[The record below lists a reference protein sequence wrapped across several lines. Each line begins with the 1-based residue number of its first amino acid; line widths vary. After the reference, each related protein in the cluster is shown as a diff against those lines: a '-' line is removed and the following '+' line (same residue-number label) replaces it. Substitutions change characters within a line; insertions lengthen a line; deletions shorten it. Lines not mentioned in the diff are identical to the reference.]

1 MIVLSCSVMRSAP
14 AARNHNPGKRY
25 FLEEESS
32 QGFFAFI
39 RDFIGKKVHPDGS
52 NAIAEEIQDLMDE
65 GMARGLMSDEESHMV
80 HGVLELRETQ
90 AHSIMVPRTEMS
102 TAPDNATLG
111 EVLQLVKE
119 CGHTRIPIFSG
130 TIDKIEGILHAKDL
144 LKLWGES
151 LHVSIPPDLLRRP
164 FFVPETKP
172 LAEILRELKE
182 RQTHM
187 AVVTDEYG
195 GTAGIITIEDI
206 LEEIVGE
213 ILDEH
218 DEDTPFLTVLDDGTA
233 VVDAR
238 MEAEKLEGFLG
249 VRLPKA
255 DYESVGGFIIHLI
268 GRIPEEG
275 ERIAFEGI
283 SLVIRKADQRKIDEV
298 LIEKNPP
305 SASIDHPKAGVN

>member
-1 MIVLSCSVMRSAP
+1 ME
-14 AARNHNPGKRY
+14 G
-25 FLEEESS
+25 ESS
-32 QGFFAFI
+32 QGFLSFI
-39 RDFIGKKVHPDGS
+39 RDFIGKKTPPEGS
-52 NAIAEEIQDLMDE
+52 NAIAEEIHDLMDE
-65 GMARGLMSDEESHMV
+65 GKARGLVSDEESHMV

-102 TAPDNATLG
+102 AAPENATLR
-111 EVLQLVKE
+111 EVLHLVRE

-130 TIDKIEGILHAKDL
+130 TIDKIEGVLHAKDL
-144 LKLWGES
+144 LKLWGEP
-151 LHVSIPPDLLRRP
+151 LEITVPPELLRRP

-172 LAEILRELKE
+172 LPEILRELKE

-218 DEDTPFLTVLDDGTA
+218 DKDIPFLTVLENGT
-233 VVDAR
+233 VLVDAR
-238 MEAEKLEGFLG
+238 LEAEKLEEFFAI
-249 VRLPKA
+249 RLPRG
-255 DYESVGGFIIHLI
+255 DYESVGGLIIHLL

-283 SLVIRKADQRKIDEV
+283 NLMIRKADQRKIDEI
-298 LIEKNPP
+298 LIEKDLQT
-305 SASIDHPKAGVN
+305 ASDHPKADSN

>member
-1 MIVLSCSVMRSAP
+1 
-14 AARNHNPGKRY
+14 
-25 FLEEESS
+25 LEGDSS
-32 QGFFAFI
+32 QGFLAFI
-39 RDFIGKKVHPDGS
+39 RDFIRKRVFPDGS

-65 GMARGLMSDEESHMV
+65 GMAKGLVSDEESHMV

-102 TAPDNATLG
+102 AATIDATLG
-111 EVLQLVKE
+111 EVIHLVRE

-144 LKLWGES
+144 LKLWGQAP
-151 LHVSIPPDLLRRP
+151 SITLPPNLLRPP

-172 LAEILRELKE
+172 LAELLRELKAK
-182 RQTHM
+182 QTHM

-218 DEDTPFLTVLDDGTA
+218 DKETPFLTVHDDGTA
-233 VVDAR
+233 LVDAR
-238 MEAEKLEGFLG
+238 MEADKLEDFLNFK
-249 VRLPKA
+249 LPKG
-255 DYESVGGFIIHLI
+255 DYESVGGFIIHLL
-268 GRIPEEG
+268 GRIPEIG
-275 ERIAFEGI
+275 EKIPFEGI
-283 SLVIRKADQRKIDEV
+283 NLVIKKADQRKIDEV
-298 LIEKNPP
+298 LVETV
-305 SASIDHPKAGVN
+305 PKTVFPEHLKTDVS

>member
-1 MIVLSCSVMRSAP
+1 MAS
-14 AARNHNPGKRY
+14 
-25 FLEEESS
+25 
-32 QGFFAFI
+32 I
-39 RDFIGKKVHPDGS
+39 RDFIRKRIHPDGS

-65 GMARGLMSDEESHMV
+65 GMARGLVSDEESHMV

-102 TAPDNATLG
+102 AAPQDATLG
-111 EVLQLVKE
+111 EVLQLVRE
-119 CGHTRIPIFSG
+119 CGHTRIPIYSG

-151 LHVSIPPDLLRRP
+151 LHVTIPPNLLRRP

-172 LAEILRELKE
+172 LAELLRELKE

-218 DEDTPFLTVLDDGTA
+218 DKDTPFLTVQDDGTA

-238 MEAEKLEGFLG
+238 MEAEKLEEFL
-249 VRLPKA
+249 RFKLPRG
-255 DYESVGGFIIHLI
+255 DYESVGGFIIHLL
-268 GRIPEEG
+268 GRIPEPG
-275 ERIAFEGI
+275 ERIPFQGI
-283 SLVIRKADQRKIDEV
+283 NMVIKKADQRKIDLV
-298 LIEKNPP
+298 IIEPGDGTPP
-305 SASIDHPKAGVN
+305 AALPEPCSNGHG

>member
-1 MIVLSCSVMRSAP
+1 MEA
-14 AARNHNPGKRY
+14 
-25 FLEEESS
+25 ESS
-32 QGFFAFI
+32 QGFLAYI
-39 RDFIGKKVHPDGS
+39 RDLIRKKAHPDGS

-65 GMARGLMSDEESHMV
+65 GMAKGLVSDEESHMV

-102 TAPDNATLG
+102 AAPLNATLG
-111 EVLQLVKE
+111 EVIHLVRE

-144 LKLWGES
+144 LKLWGEAPEIT
-151 LHVSIPPDLLRRP
+151 IPPDLLRPP

-172 LAEILRELKE
+172 LAELLRDLKA

-218 DEDTPFLTVLDDGTA
+218 DKDTPFLTVHEDGTA
-233 VVDAR
+233 LVDAR
-238 MEAEKLEGFLG
+238 MEAEKLEEFLNFK
-249 VRLPKA
+249 LPKG
-255 DYESVGGFIIHLI
+255 DYESVGGFIIHLL
-268 GRIPEEG
+268 GRIPEAG
-275 ERIAFEGI
+275 EKIPFEGVNF
-283 SLVIRKADQRKIDEV
+283 VIQKADQRKIDEI
-298 LIEKNPP
+298 LIEPDPETAFAERLKTGFN
-305 SASIDHPKAGVN
+305 

>member
-1 MIVLSCSVMRSAP
+1 ME
-14 AARNHNPGKRY
+14 GD
-25 FLEEESS
+25 SS
-32 QGFFAFI
+32 QGFLAFI
-39 RDFIGKKVHPDGS
+39 RDFIRKRLSPDGS

-65 GMARGLMSDEESHMV
+65 GMAKGLVSDEESHMV

-102 TAPDNATLG
+102 AATVNATLG
-111 EVLQLVKE
+111 EVIHLVRE

-144 LKLWGES
+144 LKLWGQAPEIT
-151 LHVSIPPDLLRRP
+151 LPPNLLRPP

-172 LAEILRELKE
+172 LAELLRELKAK
-182 RQTHM
+182 QTHM

-218 DEDTPFLTVLDDGTA
+218 DKDTPFLTVHDDGTA
-233 VVDAR
+233 LVDAR
-238 MEAEKLEGFLG
+238 MEADKLEDFLNFK
-249 VRLPKA
+249 LPKG
-255 DYESVGGFIIHLI
+255 DYESVGGFIIHLL
-268 GRIPEEG
+268 GRIPEVG
-275 ERIAFEGI
+275 EKIPFEGI
-283 SLVIRKADQRKIDEV
+283 NLVIKKADQRKIDEV
-298 LIEKNPP
+298 LVETGPETVFPEHLKTDV
-305 SASIDHPKAGVN
+305 S

>member
-1 MIVLSCSVMRSAP
+1 ME
-14 AARNHNPGKRY
+14 G
-25 FLEEESS
+25 ESS

-39 RDFIGKKVHPDGS
+39 RDFIRKKTHPEGS
-52 NAIAEEIQDLMDE
+52 NAIAEEIHDLMDE
-65 GMARGLMSDEESHMV
+65 GKAKGLVSDEESHMV

-102 TAPDNATLG
+102 AAPDKATLG
-111 EVLQLVKE
+111 EVLQLVRE

-130 TIDKIEGILHAKDL
+130 TIDKIEGVLHAKDL

-151 LHVSIPPDLLRRP
+151 LEITIPPELLRRP
-164 FFVPETKP
+164 FFVPETRP

-195 GTAGIITIEDI
+195 GTAGIVTIEDI

-218 DEDTPFLTVLDDGTA
+218 DKDIPFLTDMEDGT
-233 VVDAR
+233 VLVDAR
-238 MEAEKLEGFLG
+238 LDAEKLEEFFGI
-249 VRLPKA
+249 RLPVG
-255 DYESVGGFIIHLI
+255 DYESVGGLIIHLL

-275 ERIAFEGI
+275 ESVTFGGI
-283 SLVIRKADQRKIDEV
+283 NLVIRKSDQRKIDEV
-298 LIEKNPP
+298 LIEKNLLTE
-305 SASIDHPKAGVN
+305 SDGRKSDFN